1 MNNNRNIFQE
11 LKQTF
16 LQGKMTH
23 RLIIVNV
30 AVFILIQIYLAI
42 FRLGGSVSEELTN
55 TLFTL
60 DTNLTEFSHK
70 PWGLIT
76 SIFAHFDLWHLLSNM
91 LFLYFAGK
99 FFEQIWSRKQL
110 LITYI
115 LGGIFGGI
123 AEIAVQSIFYSTENN
138 GALVIGASGSIM
150 AIFVAVAFHSPQTQL
165 LLFGKISIPLYILAI
180 LFIILDIMGIGTTD
194 TTDTTDKTDKIA
206 HFAHIGGA
214 IFGTLSIVKMKFIP
228 AKSTN
233 SKGFFNQIFKSS
245 KKKTVTPRF
254 KSDEVYNQEKRAHQE
269 KTDSI
274 LDKISKGGYESLNQS
289 EKDFLFK
296 QSKNGK

>member
-1 MNNNRNIFQE
+1 
-11 LKQTF
+11 
-16 LQGKMTH
+16 
-23 RLIIVNV
+23 
-30 AVFILIQIYLAI
+30 LAI
-42 FRLGGSVSEELTN
+42 FRLGGLVNEDLPHI
-55 TLFTL
+55 LFTL
-60 DTNLTEFSHK
+60 DTNLTGFLHK

-76 SIFAHFDLWHLLSNM
+76 SIFAHFDLFHLFSNM
-91 LFLYFAGK
+91 LFLFFAGK
-99 FFEQIWSRKQL
+99 FFEQIWSGKQL
-110 LITYI
+110 LTCYI

-123 AEIAVQSIFYSTENN
+123 AEIAVQTIFYSTENN

-150 AIFVAVAFHSPQTQL
+150 AIFIAVAFHSPQTQL
-165 LLFGKISIPLYILAI
+165 LLFGKFSIRLYYLAI
-180 LFIILDIMGIGTTD
+180 FFLIQDIIGIGTKD
-194 TTDTTDKTDKIA
+194 TTA
-206 HFAHIGGA
+206 HFAHLGGA

-245 KKKTVTPRF
+245 KKKTMPPRF
-254 KSDEVYNQEKRAHQE
+254 KSDEAYNQEKRTHQD

-274 LDKISKGGYESLNQS
+274 LDKISKGGYASLNQS

>member
-30 AVFILIQIYLAI
+30 AVFVLIQIYLAI
-42 FRLGGSVSEELTN
+42 FRLGGLVSEDLPN

-60 DTNLTEFSHK
+60 DTSLTGFLYK
-70 PWGLIT
+70 PWGIIT
-76 SIFAHFDLWHLLSNM
+76 SIFAHFDLFHLFSNM
-91 LFLYFAGK
+91 LFLYFSGK
-99 FFEQIWSRKQL
+99 FFEQIWSGKQL

-150 AIFVAVAFHSPQTQL
+150 AIFIAVAFHSPQTQL
-165 LLFGKISIPLYILAI
+165 LLFGKFSIRLYFLAI
-180 LFIILDIMGIGTTD
+180 FFLIQDIIGIGTKD
-194 TTDTTDKTDKIA
+194 TTA

-214 IFGTLSIVKMKFIP
+214 IFGILSIVTTKFIP
-228 AKSTN
+228 AKSPN
-233 SKGFFNQIFKSS
+233 SKGFFNQLFKSS
-245 KKKTVTPRF
+245 KKKTVAPRF
-254 KSDEVYNQEKRAHQE
+254 KSDEAYNQEKRAHQE

>member
-42 FRLGGSVSEELTN
+42 FRLGGSVSEELPN

-150 AIFVAVAFHSPQTQL
+150 AIFIAVAFHSPQTQL
-165 LLFGKISIPLYILAI
+165 LLFGKFSIRLY
-180 LFIILDIMGIGTTD
+180 
-194 TTDTTDKTDKIA
+194 
-206 HFAHIGGA
+206 
-214 IFGTLSIVKMKFIP
+214 
-228 AKSTN
+228 
-233 SKGFFNQIFKSS
+233 
-245 KKKTVTPRF
+245 
-254 KSDEVYNQEKRAHQE
+254 
-269 KTDSI
+269 
-274 LDKISKGGYESLNQS
+274 
-289 EKDFLFK
+289 
-296 QSKNGK
+296 

>member
-30 AVFILIQIYLAI
+30 TVFVLIQIYLAI
-42 FRLGGSVSEELTN
+42 FRLGGLVDEDLPN
-55 TLFTL
+55 ILFTL
-60 DTNLTEFSHK
+60 DTNLTGFLHK

-76 SIFAHFDLWHLLSNM
+76 SIFAHFDLFHLFSNM
-91 LFLYFAGK
+91 LFLFFAGK
-99 FFEQIWSRKQL
+99 FFEQIWSGKQL
-110 LITYI
+110 LTCYI

-123 AEIAVQSIFYSTENN
+123 AEIAVQTIFYSTENN

-150 AIFVAVAFHSPQTQL
+150 AIFIAVAFHSPQTQL
-165 LLFGKISIPLYILAI
+165 LLFGKFSIRLYI
-180 LFIILDIMGIGTTD
+180 LFIILDIVGIGTTD
-194 TTDTTDKTDKIA
+194 TTDTTA

-214 IFGTLSIVKMKFIP
+214 IFGILSIVTTKFIP
-228 AKSTN
+228 AKSPN

-245 KKKTVTPRF
+245 KKKTVAPRF
-254 KSDEVYNQEKRAHQE
+254 KSDEAYNQEKRTHQE

>member
-30 AVFILIQIYLAI
+30 AVFVVIQIFLAI
-42 FRLGGSVSEELTN
+42 FRLGGLVSADLPN

-60 DTNLTEFSHK
+60 DTNQTGFSHK

-76 SIFAHFDLWHLLSNM
+76 SIFAHFDLFHLFSNM
-91 LFLYFAGK
+91 LFLYFSGK
-99 FFEQIWSRKQL
+99 FFEQIWSGKQL

-150 AIFVAVAFHSPQTQL
+150 AIFIAVAFHSPQTQL
-165 LLFGKISIPLYILAI
+165 LLFGKFSIRLYFLAI
-180 LFIILDIMGIGTTD
+180 FFLIQDIIGIGTKD
-194 TTDTTDKTDKIA
+194 TTA

-214 IFGTLSIVKMKFIP
+214 LFGILSIVTTKFIP
-228 AKSTN
+228 SKSPN
-233 SKGFFNQIFKSS
+233 SKGFFNQLFKS
-245 KKKTVTPRF
+245 R
-254 KSDEVYNQEKRAHQE
+254 
-269 KTDSI
+269 
-274 LDKISKGGYESLNQS
+274 
-289 EKDFLFK
+289 KDR
-296 QSKNGK
+296 QYIR

>member
-42 FRLGGSVSEELTN
+42 FRLGGLVSEDLPN

-60 DTNLTEFSHK
+60 DTNLTGFLHK

-76 SIFAHFDLWHLLSNM
+76 SIFAHFDLFHLFSNM
-91 LFLYFAGK
+91 LFLYFSGK
-99 FFEQIWSRKQL
+99 FFEQIWSGKQL

-150 AIFVAVAFHSPQTQL
+150 AIFIAVAFHSPQTQL
-165 LLFGKISIPLYILAI
+165 LLFGKFSIRLYFLAI
-180 LFIILDIMGIGTTD
+180 FFLIQDIIGIGTKD
-194 TTDTTDKTDKIA
+194 TTA

-214 IFGTLSIVKMKFIP
+214 LFGILSIVTSKFIP
-228 AKSTN
+228 AKSPN
-233 SKGFFNQIFKSS
+233 SKGFFNQLFKSS
-245 KKKTVTPRF
+245 KKKTVAPRF

>member
-30 AVFILIQIYLAI
+30 AVFVLIQIYLAI
-42 FRLGGSVSEELTN
+42 FRLGGLGSEDLPN

-60 DTNLTEFSHK
+60 DTNLTGFSHK

-76 SIFAHFDLWHLLSNM
+76 SIFAHFDLFHLFSNM
-91 LFLYFAGK
+91 LFLYFSGK
-99 FFEQIWSRKQL
+99 FFEQIWSGKQL
-110 LITYI
+110 LICYI

-123 AEIAVQSIFYSTENN
+123 AEIAVQTIFYSTENN

-150 AIFVAVAFHSPQTQL
+150 AIFIAVAFHSPQTQL
-165 LLFGKISIPLYILAI
+165 LLFGKFSIRLYFLAI
-180 LFIILDIMGIGTTD
+180 FFLIQDIIGIGTKD
-194 TTDTTDKTDKIA
+194 TTA

-214 IFGTLSIVKMKFIP
+214 IFGILSIVTAKFIP
-228 AKSTN
+228 SKNPS

-245 KKKTVTPRF
+245 KKKTVAPRF
-254 KSDEVYNQEKRAHQE
+254 KSDEAYNQEKRAHQE

>member
-30 AVFILIQIYLAI
+30 AVFVLIQIYLAI
-42 FRLGGSVSEELTN
+42 FRLGGLVSEDLPN

-60 DTNLTEFSHK
+60 DTSLTGFLYK
-70 PWGLIT
+70 PWGIIT
-76 SIFAHFDLWHLLSNM
+76 SIFAHFDLFHLFSNM
-91 LFLYFAGK
+91 LFLYFSGK
-99 FFEQIWSRKQL
+99 FFEQIWSGKQL

-150 AIFVAVAFHSPQTQL
+150 AIFIAVAFHSPQTQL
-165 LLFGKISIPLYILAI
+165 LLFGKFSIRLYFLAI
-180 LFIILDIMGIGTTD
+180 FFLIQDIIGIGTKD
-194 TTDTTDKTDKIA
+194 TTA

-214 IFGTLSIVKMKFIP
+214 IFGILSIVTTKFIP
-228 AKSTN
+228 SKSSK
-233 SKGFFNQIFKSS
+233 SKGFFNQIFKSN
-245 KKKTVTPRF
+245 KKKNVAPRF
-254 KSDEVYNQEKRAHQE
+254 KSDEAYNQEKRTHQE
-269 KTDSI
+269 KIDSI

>member
-30 AVFILIQIYLAI
+30 AVFVLIQIYLAI
-42 FRLGGSVSEELTN
+42 FRLGGLVSEDLPN

-60 DTNLTEFSHK
+60 DTSLTGFLYK
-70 PWGLIT
+70 PWGIIT
-76 SIFAHFDLWHLLSNM
+76 SIFAHFDLFHLFSNM
-91 LFLYFAGK
+91 LFLYFSGK
-99 FFEQIWSRKQL
+99 FFEQIWSGKQL

-150 AIFVAVAFHSPQTQL
+150 AIFIAVAFHSPQTQL
-165 LLFGKISIPLYILAI
+165 LLFGKFSIRLYFLAI
-180 LFIILDIMGIGTTD
+180 FFLIQDIIGIGTKD
-194 TTDTTDKTDKIA
+194 TTA

-214 IFGTLSIVKMKFIP
+214 IFGILSIVKMKFIP
-228 AKSTN
+228 AKSPN
-233 SKGFFNQIFKSS
+233 SKGFFNQLFKSS
-245 KKKTVTPRF
+245 KKKTVAPRF
-254 KSDEVYNQEKRAHQE
+254 KSDEAYNQEKRAHQE
-269 KTDSI
+269 KIDSI

>member
-23 RLIIVNV
+23 RLIIINV

-42 FRLGGSVSEELTN
+42 FRLGGLVSEDLPN

-60 DTNLTEFSHK
+60 DTNLTGFLHK

-76 SIFAHFDLWHLLSNM
+76 SIFVHFDLFHLFSNM
-91 LFLYFAGK
+91 LFLYFSGK
-99 FFEQIWSRKQL
+99 FFEQIWSGKQL

-150 AIFVAVAFHSPQTQL
+150 AIFIAVAFHSPQTQL
-165 LLFGKISIPLYILAI
+165 LLFGKFSIRLYFLAI
-180 LFIILDIMGIGTTD
+180 FFLIQDIIGIGTKD
-194 TTDTTDKTDKIA
+194 TTA

-214 IFGTLSIVKMKFIP
+214 LFGILSIVTSKFIP
-228 AKSTN
+228 AKTPN
-233 SKGFFNQIFKSS
+233 SKGFFNQLFKSS
-245 KKKTVTPRF
+245 KKKTVAPRF

>member
-30 AVFILIQIYLAI
+30 AVFVLIQIYLAI
-42 FRLGGSVSEELTN
+42 FRLGGLVSEDLPN

-60 DTNLTEFSHK
+60 DTSLTGFLYK
-70 PWGLIT
+70 PWGIIT
-76 SIFAHFDLWHLLSNM
+76 SIFAHFDLFHLFSNM
-91 LFLYFAGK
+91 LFLYFSGK
-99 FFEQIWSRKQL
+99 FFEQIWSGKQL

-150 AIFVAVAFHSPQTQL
+150 AIFIAVAFHSPQTQL
-165 LLFGKISIPLYILAI
+165 LLFGKFSIRLYFLAI
-180 LFIILDIMGIGTTD
+180 FFLIQDIIGIGTKD
-194 TTDTTDKTDKIA
+194 TTA

-214 IFGTLSIVKMKFIP
+214 IFGILSIVTTKFIP
-228 AKSTN
+228 AKSPN
-233 SKGFFNQIFKSS
+233 SKGFFNQLFKSS
-245 KKKTVTPRF
+245 KRKTVAPRF
-254 KSDEVYNQEKRAHQE
+254 KSDEAYNQEKRAHQE

>member
-1 MNNNRNIFQE
+1 MNNNRNLFQE

-23 RLIIVNV
+23 RLIIINV
-30 AVFILIQIYLAI
+30 AVFVLIQIYLAI
-42 FRLGGSVSEELTN
+42 FRLGGLVNEDLPHI
-55 TLFTL
+55 LFTL
-60 DTNLTEFSHK
+60 DTNLTGFLHK

-76 SIFAHFDLWHLLSNM
+76 SIFAHFDLFHLFSNM
-91 LFLYFAGK
+91 LFLFFAGK
-99 FFEQIWSRKQL
+99 FFEQIWSGKQL
-110 LITYI
+110 LTCYI

-123 AEIAVQSIFYSTENN
+123 AEIAVQTIFYSTENN

-150 AIFVAVAFHSPQTQL
+150 AIFIAVAFHSPQTQL
-165 LLFGKISIPLYILAI
+165 LLFGKFSIRLYYLAI
-180 LFIILDIMGIGTTD
+180 FFLIQDIIGIGTKD
-194 TTDTTDKTDKIA
+194 TTA
-206 HFAHIGGA
+206 HFAHLGGA

-245 KKKTVTPRF
+245 KKKTMPPRF
-254 KSDEVYNQEKRAHQE
+254 KSDEAYNQEKRTHQD

-274 LDKISKGGYESLNQS
+274 LDKISKGGYASLNQS

>member
-1 MNNNRNIFQE
+1 MNNNRNLFQE

-23 RLIIVNV
+23 RLIIINV
-30 AVFILIQIYLAI
+30 AVFVLIQIYLAI
-42 FRLGGSVSEELTN
+42 FRLGGLFNEDLPN
-55 TLFTL
+55 ILFTL
-60 DTNLTEFSHK
+60 DTNLTDFLHK

-76 SIFAHFDLWHLLSNM
+76 SIFAHFDLFHLFSNM
-91 LFLYFAGK
+91 LFLFFAGK
-99 FFEQIWSRKQL
+99 FFEQIWSGKQL
-110 LITYI
+110 LTCYI

-150 AIFVAVAFHSPQTQL
+150 AIFIAVAFHSPQTQL
-165 LLFGKISIPLYILAI
+165 LLFGKFSIRLYFLAI
-180 LFIILDIMGIGTTD
+180 FFLIQDIIGIGTKD
-194 TTDTTDKTDKIA
+194 TTA

-214 IFGTLSIVKMKFIP
+214 LFGILSIVTTKFIP
-228 AKSTN
+228 AKSPN
-233 SKGFFNQIFKSS
+233 SKGFFNQLFKSS
-245 KKKTVTPRF
+245 KKKTVAPRF
-254 KSDEVYNQEKRAHQE
+254 KSDEAYNQEKRTHQD

>member
-23 RLIIVNV
+23 RLIIINV

-42 FRLGGSVSEELTN
+42 FRLGGLVSEDLPN

-60 DTNLTEFSHK
+60 DTNLTGFLHK

-76 SIFAHFDLWHLLSNM
+76 SIFAHFDLFHLFSNM
-91 LFLYFAGK
+91 LFLYFSGK
-99 FFEQIWSRKQL
+99 FFEQIWSGKQL

-123 AEIAVQSIFYSTENN
+123 AEIAVSSTFYSTENN

-150 AIFVAVAFHSPQTQL
+150 AIFIAVAFHSPQTQL
-165 LLFGKISIPLYILAI
+165 LLFGKFSIRLYFLAI
-180 LFIILDIMGIGTTD
+180 FFLIQDIIGIGTKD
-194 TTDTTDKTDKIA
+194 TTA

-214 IFGTLSIVKMKFIP
+214 LFGILSIVTSKFIP
-228 AKSTN
+228 AKNPN
-233 SKGFFNQIFKSS
+233 SKGFFNQLFKSS
-245 KKKTVTPRF
+245 KKKTVAPRF
-254 KSDEVYNQEKRAHQE
+254 KSDEAYNQEKRAHQE

>member
-30 AVFILIQIYLAI
+30 AVFVLIQIYLAI
-42 FRLGGSVSEELTN
+42 FRLGGLVSEDLPN

-60 DTNLTEFSHK
+60 DTSLTGFLYK
-70 PWGLIT
+70 PWGIIT
-76 SIFAHFDLWHLLSNM
+76 SIFAHFDLFHLFSNM
-91 LFLYFAGK
+91 LFLYFSGK
-99 FFEQIWSRKQL
+99 FFEQIWSGKQL

-150 AIFVAVAFHSPQTQL
+150 AIFIAVAFHSPQTQL
-165 LLFGKISIPLYILAI
+165 LLFGKFSIRLYFLAI
-180 LFIILDIMGIGTTD
+180 FFLIQDIIGIGTKD
-194 TTDTTDKTDKIA
+194 TTA

-214 IFGTLSIVKMKFIP
+214 IFGILSIVTTKFIP
-228 AKSTN
+228 AKSPN
-233 SKGFFNQIFKSS
+233 SKGFFNQLFKSS
-245 KKKTVTPRF
+245 KKKTVAPRF
-254 KSDEVYNQEKRAHQE
+254 KSDEAYNQEKRTHQQ

>member
-30 AVFILIQIYLAI
+30 AVFVLIQIYLAI
-42 FRLGGSVSEELTN
+42 FRLGGLVSEDLPN

-60 DTNLTEFSHK
+60 DTSLTGFLYK
-70 PWGLIT
+70 PWGIIT
-76 SIFAHFDLWHLLSNM
+76 SIFAHFDLFHLFSNM
-91 LFLYFAGK
+91 LFLYFSGK
-99 FFEQIWSRKQL
+99 FFEQIWSGKQL

-150 AIFVAVAFHSPQTQL
+150 AIFIAVAFHSPQTQL
-165 LLFGKISIPLYILAI
+165 LLFGKFSIRLYFLAI
-180 LFIILDIMGIGTTD
+180 FFLIQDIIGIGTKD
-194 TTDTTDKTDKIA
+194 TTA

-214 IFGTLSIVKMKFIP
+214 IFGILSIVTTKFIP
-228 AKSTN
+228 SKSPN

-245 KKKTVTPRF
+245 KRKNVAPRF
-254 KSDEVYNQEKRAHQE
+254 KSDEAYNQEKRAHQE

>member
-42 FRLGGSVSEELTN
+42 FRLGGLVSEDLPN

-60 DTNLTEFSHK
+60 DTNLTGFLHK

-76 SIFAHFDLWHLLSNM
+76 SIFAHFDLFHLFSNM
-91 LFLYFAGK
+91 LFLYFSGK
-99 FFEQIWSRKQL
+99 FFEQIWSGKQL

-123 AEIAVQSIFYSTENN
+123 AEIAVSSTFYSTENN

-150 AIFVAVAFHSPQTQL
+150 AIFIAVAFHSPQTQL
-165 LLFGKISIPLYILAI
+165 LLFGKFSIRLYFLAI
-180 LFIILDIMGIGTTD
+180 FFLIQDIIGIGTKD
-194 TTDTTDKTDKIA
+194 TTA

-214 IFGTLSIVKMKFIP
+214 LFGILSIVTSKFIP
-228 AKSTN
+228 AKNPN
-233 SKGFFNQIFKSS
+233 SKGFFNQLFKSS
-245 KKKTVTPRF
+245 KKKTVAPRF

>member
-30 AVFILIQIYLAI
+30 AVFVLIQIYLAI
-42 FRLGGSVSEELTN
+42 FRLGGLVSEDLPN

-60 DTNLTEFSHK
+60 DTSLKGFLYK
-70 PWGLIT
+70 PWGIIT
-76 SIFAHFDLWHLLSNM
+76 SIFAHFDLFHLFSNM
-91 LFLYFAGK
+91 LFLYFSGK
-99 FFEQIWSRKQL
+99 FFEQIWSGKQL

-150 AIFVAVAFHSPQTQL
+150 AIFIAVAFHSPQTQL
-165 LLFGKISIPLYILAI
+165 LLFGKFSIRLYFLAI
-180 LFIILDIMGIGTTD
+180 FFLIQDIIGIGTKD
-194 TTDTTDKTDKIA
+194 TTA

-214 IFGTLSIVKMKFIP
+214 IFGILSIVTTKFIP
-228 AKSTN
+228 SKSPN

-245 KKKTVTPRF
+245 KKKTVAPRF
-254 KSDEVYNQEKRAHQE
+254 KSDEAYNQEKRAHQE

>member
-30 AVFILIQIYLAI
+30 AVFVLIQIYLAI
-42 FRLGGSVSEELTN
+42 FRLGGLVSEDLPN

-60 DTNLTEFSHK
+60 DTSLTGFLYK
-70 PWGLIT
+70 PWGIIT
-76 SIFAHFDLWHLLSNM
+76 SIFAHFDLFHLFSNM
-91 LFLYFAGK
+91 LFLYFSGK
-99 FFEQIWSRKQL
+99 FFEQIWSGKQL

-150 AIFVAVAFHSPQTQL
+150 AIFIAVAFHSPQTQL
-165 LLFGKISIPLYILAI
+165 LLFGKFSIRLYFLAI
-180 LFIILDIMGIGTTD
+180 FFLIQDIIGIGTKD
-194 TTDTTDKTDKIA
+194 TTA

-214 IFGTLSIVKMKFIP
+214 IFGILSIVTTKFIP
-228 AKSTN
+228 SKSPN
-233 SKGFFNQIFKSS
+233 SKGFFNQLFKSS
-245 KKKTVTPRF
+245 KKKTVAPRF
-254 KSDEVYNQEKRAHQE
+254 KSDEAYNQEKRAHQE

>member
-30 AVFILIQIYLAI
+30 AVFVLIQIYLAI
-42 FRLGGSVSEELTN
+42 FRLGGLISEDLPN

-60 DTNLTEFSHK
+60 DTSLTGFLYK
-70 PWGLIT
+70 PWGIIT
-76 SIFAHFDLWHLLSNM
+76 SIFAHFDLFHLFSNM
-91 LFLYFAGK
+91 LFLYFSGK
-99 FFEQIWSRKQL
+99 FFEQIWSGKQL

-150 AIFVAVAFHSPQTQL
+150 AIFIAVAFHSPQTQL
-165 LLFGKISIPLYILAI
+165 LLFGKFSIRLYFLAI
-180 LFIILDIMGIGTTD
+180 FFLIQDIIGIGTKD
-194 TTDTTDKTDKIA
+194 TTA

-214 IFGTLSIVKMKFIP
+214 IFGILSIVTTKFIP
-228 AKSTN
+228 SKSPN
-233 SKGFFNQIFKSS
+233 SKGFFNQLFKSS
-245 KKKTVTPRF
+245 KKKPVAPRF
-254 KSDEVYNQEKRAHQE
+254 KSDEAYNQEKRAHQE

>member
-30 AVFILIQIYLAI
+30 AVFVLIQIYLAI
-42 FRLGGSVSEELTN
+42 FRLGGLVSEDLPN

-60 DTNLTEFSHK
+60 DTSLTGFLYK
-70 PWGLIT
+70 PWGIIT
-76 SIFAHFDLWHLLSNM
+76 SIFAHFDLFHLFSNM
-91 LFLYFAGK
+91 LFLYFSGK
-99 FFEQIWSRKQL
+99 FFEQIWSGKQL

-150 AIFVAVAFHSPQTQL
+150 AIFIAVAFHSPQTQL
-165 LLFGKISIPLYILAI
+165 LLFGKFSIRLYFLAI
-180 LFIILDIMGIGTTD
+180 FFLIQDIIGIGTKDNT
-194 TTDTTDKTDKIA
+194 A

-214 IFGTLSIVKMKFIP
+214 IFGILSIVTTKFIP
-228 AKSTN
+228 SKSPN
-233 SKGFFNQIFKSS
+233 SKGFFNQLFKSS
-245 KKKTVTPRF
+245 KKKTVAPRF
-254 KSDEVYNQEKRAHQE
+254 KSDEAYNQEKRAHQE

>member
-23 RLIIVNV
+23 RLIIINV

-42 FRLGGSVSEELTN
+42 FRLGGLVSEDLPN

-60 DTNLTEFSHK
+60 DTNLTGFLHK

-76 SIFAHFDLWHLLSNM
+76 SIFVHFDLFHLFSNM
-91 LFLYFAGK
+91 LFLYFSGK
-99 FFEQIWSRKQL
+99 FFEQIWSGKQL

-123 AEIAVQSIFYSTENN
+123 AEIAVSSTFYSTENN

-150 AIFVAVAFHSPQTQL
+150 AIFIAVAFHSPQTQL
-165 LLFGKISIPLYILAI
+165 LLFGKFSIRLYFLAI
-180 LFIILDIMGIGTTD
+180 FFLIQDIIGIGTKD
-194 TTDTTDKTDKIA
+194 TTA

-214 IFGTLSIVKMKFIP
+214 IFGILSIVTTKFIP
-228 AKSTN
+228 AKSPN
-233 SKGFFNQIFKSS
+233 SKGFFNQLFKSS

>member
-30 AVFILIQIYLAI
+30 AVFVLIQIYLAI
-42 FRLGGSVSEELTN
+42 FRLGGLVSEDLPN

-60 DTNLTEFSHK
+60 DTSLTGFLYK
-70 PWGLIT
+70 PWGIIT
-76 SIFAHFDLWHLLSNM
+76 SIFAHFDLFHLFSNM
-91 LFLYFAGK
+91 LFLYFSGK
-99 FFEQIWSRKQL
+99 FFEQIWSGKQL

-150 AIFVAVAFHSPQTQL
+150 AIFIAVAFHSPQTQL
-165 LLFGKISIPLYILAI
+165 LLFGKFSIRLYFLAI
-180 LFIILDIMGIGTTD
+180 FFLIQDIIGIGTKD
-194 TTDTTDKTDKIA
+194 TTA

-214 IFGTLSIVKMKFIP
+214 IFGILSIVTTKFIP
-228 AKSTN
+228 SKSPN
-233 SKGFFNQIFKSS
+233 SKGFFNQLFKSS
-245 KKKTVTPRF
+245 KKKTVAPRF
-254 KSDEVYNQEKRAHQE
+254 KSDEAYNQEKRTHQE

>member
-30 AVFILIQIYLAI
+30 AVFVLIQIYLAI
-42 FRLGGSVSEELTN
+42 FRLGGLVSEDLPN

-60 DTNLTEFSHK
+60 DTNLTGFLHK

-76 SIFAHFDLWHLLSNM
+76 SVFAHFDLFHLFSNM
-91 LFLYFAGK
+91 LFLYFSGK
-99 FFEQIWSRKQL
+99 FFEQIWSGKQL

-115 LGGIFGGI
+115 LGGIFVGI

-150 AIFVAVAFHSPQTQL
+150 AIFIAVAFHSPQTQL
-165 LLFGKISIPLYILAI
+165 LLFGKFSIRLYFLAI
-180 LFIILDIMGIGTTD
+180 FFLIQDIIGIGTKD
-194 TTDTTDKTDKIA
+194 TTA

-214 IFGTLSIVKMKFIP
+214 IFGILSIVTAKFIP
-228 AKSTN
+228 SKNPS

-245 KKKTVTPRF
+245 KKKTVAPRF
-254 KSDEVYNQEKRAHQE
+254 KSDEAYNQEKRAHQE

>member
-23 RLIIVNV
+23 RLIIINV
-30 AVFILIQIYLAI
+30 AVFVLIQIYLAI
-42 FRLGGSVSEELTN
+42 FRLGGLVDEDLPN
-55 TLFTL
+55 ILFTL
-60 DTNLTEFSHK
+60 DTNLTGFLHK

-76 SIFAHFDLWHLLSNM
+76 SIFAHFDLFHLFSNM
-91 LFLYFAGK
+91 LFLFFAGK
-99 FFEQIWSRKQL
+99 FFEQIWSGKQL
-110 LITYI
+110 LICYI

-150 AIFVAVAFHSPQTQL
+150 AIFIAVAFHSPQTQL
-165 LLFGKISIPLYILAI
+165 LLFGKFSIRLYYLAI
-180 LFIILDIMGIGTTD
+180 FFLIQDIIGIGTKD
-194 TTDTTDKTDKIA
+194 TTA
-206 HFAHIGGA
+206 HFAHLGGA
-214 IFGTLSIVKMKFIP
+214 IFGILSIVKSKFIP
-228 AKSTN
+228 TKSPN
-233 SKGFFNQIFKSS
+233 YGGFFDRLFKSS
-245 KKKTVTPRF
+245 KKKTVSPRF
-254 KSDEVYNQEKRAHQE
+254 KSDEAYNQEKRSHQD
-269 KTDSI
+269 KTDTI

>member
-23 RLIIVNV
+23 RLIIINV

-42 FRLGGSVSEELTN
+42 FRLGGLVSEDLPN

-60 DTNLTEFSHK
+60 DTNLTGFLHK

-76 SIFAHFDLWHLLSNM
+76 SIFVHFDLFHLFSNM
-91 LFLYFAGK
+91 LFLYFSGK
-99 FFEQIWSRKQL
+99 FFEQIWSGKQL

-123 AEIAVQSIFYSTENN
+123 AEIAVSSTFYSTENN

-150 AIFVAVAFHSPQTQL
+150 AIFIAVAFHSPQTQL
-165 LLFGKISIPLYILAI
+165 LLFGKFSIRLYFLAI
-180 LFIILDIMGIGTTD
+180 FFLIQDIIGIGTKD
-194 TTDTTDKTDKIA
+194 TTA

-214 IFGTLSIVKMKFIP
+214 LFGILSIVTSKFIP
-228 AKSTN
+228 AKNPN
-233 SKGFFNQIFKSS
+233 SKGFFNQLFKSS
-245 KKKTVTPRF
+245 KKKTVAPRF

>member
-30 AVFILIQIYLAI
+30 AVFVLIQIYLAI
-42 FRLGGSVSEELTN
+42 FRLGGLVSEDLPN

-60 DTNLTEFSHK
+60 DTSLTGFLYK
-70 PWGLIT
+70 PWGIIT
-76 SIFAHFDLWHLLSNM
+76 SIFAHFDLFHLFSNM
-91 LFLYFAGK
+91 LFLYFSGK
-99 FFEQIWSRKQL
+99 FFEQIWSGKQL

-150 AIFVAVAFHSPQTQL
+150 AIFIAVAFHSPQTQL
-165 LLFGKISIPLYILAI
+165 LLFGKFSIRLYFLAI
-180 LFIILDIMGIGTTD
+180 FFLIQDIIGIGTKD
-194 TTDTTDKTDKIA
+194 TTA

-214 IFGTLSIVKMKFIP
+214 IFGILSIVKMKFIP
-228 AKSTN
+228 AKSPN
-233 SKGFFNQIFKSS
+233 SKGFFNQLFKSS
-245 KKKTVTPRF
+245 KKKTVAPRF
-254 KSDEVYNQEKRAHQE
+254 KSDEAYNQEKRAHQE

>member
-42 FRLGGSVSEELTN
+42 FRLGGLGSEDLPN

-60 DTNLTEFSHK
+60 DTNLTGFSHK

-76 SIFAHFDLWHLLSNM
+76 SIFAHFDLFHLFSNM
-91 LFLYFAGK
+91 LFLYFSGK
-99 FFEQIWSRKQL
+99 FFEQIWSGKQL
-110 LITYI
+110 LICYI

-123 AEIAVQSIFYSTENN
+123 AEIAVQTIFYSTENN

-150 AIFVAVAFHSPQTQL
+150 AIFIAVAFHSPQTQL
-165 LLFGKISIPLYILAI
+165 LLFGKFSIRLYFLAI
-180 LFIILDIMGIGTTD
+180 FFLIQDIIGIGTKD
-194 TTDTTDKTDKIA
+194 TTA

-214 IFGTLSIVKMKFIP
+214 IFGILSIVTAKFIP
-228 AKSTN
+228 SKNPS

-245 KKKTVTPRF
+245 KKKTVAPRF
-254 KSDEVYNQEKRAHQE
+254 KSDEAYNQEKRAHQE

>member
-30 AVFILIQIYLAI
+30 AVFVLIQIYLAI
-42 FRLGGSVSEELTN
+42 FRLGGLVSEDLPN

-60 DTNLTEFSHK
+60 DTNLTGFLHK

-76 SIFAHFDLWHLLSNM
+76 SVFAHFDLFHLFSNM
-91 LFLYFAGK
+91 LFLYFSGK
-99 FFEQIWSRKQL
+99 FFEQIWSGKQL

-123 AEIAVQSIFYSTENN
+123 AEIAVQSIFYSTENY

-150 AIFVAVAFHSPQTQL
+150 AIFIAVAFHSPQTQL
-165 LLFGKISIPLYILAI
+165 LLFGKFSIRLYFLAI
-180 LFIILDIMGIGTTD
+180 FFLIQDIIGIGTKD
-194 TTDTTDKTDKIA
+194 TTA

-214 IFGTLSIVKMKFIP
+214 IFGILSIVTAKFIP
-228 AKSTN
+228 SKNPS

-245 KKKTVTPRF
+245 KKKTVAPRF
-254 KSDEVYNQEKRAHQE
+254 KSDEAYNQEKRAHQE

>member
-23 RLIIVNV
+23 RLIIINV

-42 FRLGGSVSEELTN
+42 FRLGGLVSEDLPN

-60 DTNLTEFSHK
+60 DTNLTGFLHK

-76 SIFAHFDLWHLLSNM
+76 SIFAHFDLFHLFSNM
-91 LFLYFAGK
+91 LFLYFSGK
-99 FFEQIWSRKQL
+99 FFEQIWSGKQL

-123 AEIAVQSIFYSTENN
+123 AEIAVQSTFYSTENN

-150 AIFVAVAFHSPQTQL
+150 AIFIAVAFHSPQTQL
-165 LLFGKISIPLYILAI
+165 LLFGKFSIRLYFLAI
-180 LFIILDIMGIGTTD
+180 FFLIQDIIGIGTKD
-194 TTDTTDKTDKIA
+194 TTA

-214 IFGTLSIVKMKFIP
+214 IFGILSIVTTKIIP

-233 SKGFFNQIFKSS
+233 SKGFYNQIFKSS
-245 KKKTVTPRF
+245 KKKTMAPRF
-254 KSDEVYNQEKRAHQE
+254 KSDEAYNQEKRTHQQ

-274 LDKISKGGYESLNQS
+274 LDKISKGGYASLNQS

>member
-30 AVFILIQIYLAI
+30 AVFVLIQIYLAI
-42 FRLGGSVSEELTN
+42 FRLGGLVSEDLPN

-60 DTNLTEFSHK
+60 DTSLTGFLYK
-70 PWGLIT
+70 PWGIIT
-76 SIFAHFDLWHLLSNM
+76 SIFAHFDLFHLFSNM
-91 LFLYFAGK
+91 LFLYFSGK
-99 FFEQIWSRKQL
+99 FFEQIWSGKQL

-150 AIFVAVAFHSPQTQL
+150 AIFIAVAFHSPQTQL
-165 LLFGKISIPLYILAI
+165 LLFGKFSIRLYFLAI
-180 LFIILDIMGIGTTD
+180 FFLIQDIIGIGTKD
-194 TTDTTDKTDKIA
+194 TTA

-214 IFGTLSIVKMKFIP
+214 IFGILSIVTTKFIP
-228 AKSTN
+228 SKSPN
-233 SKGFFNQIFKSS
+233 SKGFFNQLFKSS
-245 KKKTVTPRF
+245 KRKTVAPRF
-254 KSDEVYNQEKRAHQE
+254 KSDEAYNQEKRAHQE

>member
-23 RLIIVNV
+23 RLIIINV

-42 FRLGGSVSEELTN
+42 FRLGGLVSEDLPN

-60 DTNLTEFSHK
+60 DTNLTGFLHK

-76 SIFAHFDLWHLLSNM
+76 SIFAHFDLFHLFSNM
-91 LFLYFAGK
+91 LFLYFSGK

-150 AIFVAVAFHSPQTQL
+150 AIFIAVAFHSPQTQL
-165 LLFGKISIPLYILAI
+165 LLFGKFSIRLYFLAI
-180 LFIILDIMGIGTTD
+180 FFLIQDIIGIGTKD
-194 TTDTTDKTDKIA
+194 TTA

-214 IFGTLSIVKMKFIP
+214 LFGILSIVTKKFIP
-228 AKSTN
+228 AKSPN
-233 SKGFFNQIFKSS
+233 SKGFFNQLFKSS

-254 KSDEVYNQEKRAHQE
+254 KSDEAYNQEKRTHQE

>member
-30 AVFILIQIYLAI
+30 AVFVLIQIYLAI
-42 FRLGGSVSEELTN
+42 FRLGGLVSEDLPN

-60 DTNLTEFSHK
+60 DTGLTGFLYK
-70 PWGLIT
+70 PWGIIT
-76 SIFAHFDLWHLLSNM
+76 SIFAHFDLFHLFSNM
-91 LFLYFAGK
+91 LFLYFSGK
-99 FFEQIWSRKQL
+99 FFEQIWSGKQL

-150 AIFVAVAFHSPQTQL
+150 AIFIAVAFHSPQTQL
-165 LLFGKISIPLYILAI
+165 LLFGKFSIRLYFLAI
-180 LFIILDIMGIGTTD
+180 FFLIQDIIGIGTKD
-194 TTDTTDKTDKIA
+194 TTA

-214 IFGTLSIVKMKFIP
+214 IFGILSIVTTKYIP
-228 AKSTN
+228 SKSPN

-245 KKKTVTPRF
+245 KKKTVAPRF
-254 KSDEVYNQEKRAHQE
+254 KSDEAYNQEKRTHQE

>member
-23 RLIIVNV
+23 RLIIINV

-42 FRLGGSVSEELTN
+42 FRLGGLVSEDLPN

-60 DTNLTEFSHK
+60 DTSLTGFLYK
-70 PWGLIT
+70 PWGIIT
-76 SIFAHFDLWHLLSNM
+76 SIFAHFDLFHLFSNM
-91 LFLYFAGK
+91 LFLYFSGK
-99 FFEQIWSRKQL
+99 FFEQIWNGKQL

-150 AIFVAVAFHSPQTQL
+150 AIFIAVAFHSPQTQL
-165 LLFGKISIPLYILAI
+165 LLFGKFSIRLYFLAI
-180 LFIILDIMGIGTTD
+180 FFLIQDIIGIGTKD
-194 TTDTTDKTDKIA
+194 TTA

-214 IFGTLSIVKMKFIP
+214 LFGILSIVTTKFIP
-228 AKSTN
+228 AKSPN
-233 SKGFFNQIFKSS
+233 SKGFFNQLFKSS
-245 KKKTVTPRF
+245 KKKTDAPRF
-254 KSDEVYNQEKRAHQE
+254 KSDEAYNQEKRTHQE

>member
-16 LQGKMTH
+16 LQGKMTN

-42 FRLGGSVSEELTN
+42 FRLGGLVSEDLPN

-60 DTNLTEFSHK
+60 DTNLTGFLHK

-76 SIFAHFDLWHLLSNM
+76 SIFAHFDLFHLFSNM
-91 LFLYFAGK
+91 LFLYFSGK

-150 AIFVAVAFHSPQTQL
+150 AIFIAVAFHSPQTQL
-165 LLFGKISIPLYILAI
+165 LLFGKFSIRLYFLAI
-180 LFIILDIMGIGTTD
+180 FFLIQDIIGIGTKD
-194 TTDTTDKTDKIA
+194 TTA

-214 IFGTLSIVKMKFIP
+214 IFGILSIVTTKFIP
-228 AKSTN
+228 AKSTK
-233 SKGFFNQIFKSS
+233 SKGFFNQLFKSS

-254 KSDEVYNQEKRAHQE
+254 KSDEAYNQEKRAHQE

>member
-30 AVFILIQIYLAI
+30 AVFVLIQICLAI
-42 FRLGGSVSEELTN
+42 FRLGGLVNEDLPN
-55 TLFTL
+55 ILFTL
-60 DTNLTEFSHK
+60 DTNLTGFSHK

-76 SIFAHFDLWHLLSNM
+76 SIFAHFDLFHLLSNM

-99 FFEQIWSRKQL
+99 FFEQIWSGKQL

-150 AIFVAVAFHSPQTQL
+150 AIFIAVAFHSPQTQL
-165 LLFGKISIPLYILAI
+165 LLFGKFSIRLYFLAI
-180 LFIILDIMGIGTTD
+180 FFLIQDIIGIGTKD
-194 TTDTTDKTDKIA
+194 TTA

-214 IFGTLSIVKMKFIP
+214 IFGILSIVTSKFIP
-228 AKSTN
+228 AKSPN
-233 SKGFFNQIFKSS
+233 SKGFFNPLFKSS
-245 KKKTVTPRF
+245 KKKTMAPRF
-254 KSDEVYNQEKRAHQE
+254 KSDEAYNQEKRTHQQ

>member
-30 AVFILIQIYLAI
+30 AVFVLIQIYLAI
-42 FRLGGSVSEELTN
+42 FRLGGLISEDLPN

-60 DTNLTEFSHK
+60 DTSLTGFLYK
-70 PWGLIT
+70 PWGIIT
-76 SIFAHFDLWHLLSNM
+76 SIFAHFDLFHLFSNM
-91 LFLYFAGK
+91 LFLYFSGK
-99 FFEQIWSRKQL
+99 FFEQIWSGKQL

-150 AIFVAVAFHSPQTQL
+150 AIFIAVAFHSPQTQL
-165 LLFGKISIPLYILAI
+165 LLFGKFSIRLYFLAI
-180 LFIILDIMGIGTTD
+180 FFLIQDIIGIGTKD
-194 TTDTTDKTDKIA
+194 TTA

-214 IFGTLSIVKMKFIP
+214 IFGILSIVTTKFIP
-228 AKSTN
+228 SKNPN
-233 SKGFFNQIFKSS
+233 SKGFFNQLFKSS
-245 KKKTVTPRF
+245 KKKTVAPRF
-254 KSDEVYNQEKRAHQE
+254 KSDEAYNQEKRTHQE